1 MICLSHLRLSGTLQP
16 HQYQLNSSYHLPIV
30 SCSLDTTGNQIIHP
44 THLKKYM
51 TENNKIIV
59 MNKLYL
65 EEIKQEL
72 LKLEINANVI
82 FIGDL

>member
-1 MICLSHLRLSGTLQP
+1 MMNILELDYKNIPFVVDANPNISGKFF
-16 HQYQLNSSYHLPIV
+16 PI
-30 SCSLDTTGNQIIHP
+30 TGNQIIHP
-44 THLKKYM
+44 SHLKKYM